1 MARVVVTGGNG
12 FVGRHLVTIL
22 RERGDDVIVAGRRHD
37 GIGVDYAL
45 DLGDDDNVRG
55 LIESTRPGVIYHLA
69 AVAFVPDAT
78 HDPMGTYETNIMGT
92 ARLFEAVRTVYRD
105 SAPPRCIFVSSAEV
119 YGTRAPDDY
128 PLRETLAPRPAT
140 PYAASKLAGEA
151 IALGAS
157 RTFGIPTIVTR
168 AFNHIGLGQDPRF
181 AVPSFAR
188 GLAAVAG
195 GAEPI
200 LRVGNLSTRRDF
212 LDVRDVVSAYV
223 ALADDG
229 LDGEIYNIC
238 SGRPIS
244 MTEIL
249 RELISIAH
257 VAVEV
262 RESAD
267 LMRPSDN
274 PLSYGDNTKL
284 QAVTR
289 WKPCITLAQSLRDV
303 YAEAA
308 TRAPLENPLRAE

>member
-12 FVGRHLVTIL
+12 FAGRHLVAIL
-22 RERGDDVIVAGRRHD
+22 RERGDEVIVAGRSHEGD
-37 GIGVDYAL
+37 GVDYDL
-45 DLGDDDNVRG
+45 DLSDADNVRS
-55 LIESTRPGVIYHLA
+55 LIESTRPRVIYHLA

-78 HDPMGTYETNIMGT
+78 HDPMGTYETNIIGT
-92 ARLFEAVRTVYRD
+92 ARLFEAVRAVYRD

-119 YGTRAPDDY
+119 YGTRANDEY

-151 IALGAS
+151 IAVTAS

-168 AFNHIGLGQDPRF
+168 AFNHIGPGQDERF
-181 AVPSFAR
+181 AIPSFAK
-188 GLAAVAG
+188 GLAEISR

-200 LRVGNLSTRRDF
+200 LNVGNLSSKRDF

-229 LDGEIYNIC
+229 LDGEIYNVC
-238 SGRPIS
+238 SGRPVS
-244 MTEIL
+244 MAEIL
-249 RELISIAH
+249 RQLITVAH

-262 RESAD
+262 RENSD

-284 QAVTR
+284 RAVTG
-289 WKPCITLAQSLRDV
+289 WKPRFSLAQSLHDV
-303 YAEAA
+303 YAEASSKVH
-308 TRAPLENPLRAE
+308 APVR